1 MKLALL
7 LIILL
12 PLISFAQ
19 TETELITEF
28 NVNEGKLNIV
38 VPEVL
43 EELNLT
49 YIIGSMNLP
58 KRKVIG
64 QRTFVDTNIQEILD
78 YLFQETKYELSFDP
92 KKQTVHLINRRSEA
106 QITIAGRVQST
117 DSGGGIV
124 DVHVSSGDNKYQT
137 ITDQDG
143 FYSLRVPK
151 KLDSLNLTFSH
162 IQFVTTSGWVVLANA
177 IKRERI
183 VYNKYLRLATVEMP
197 TYNVS
202 EEVQKTPTFPFFSNN
217 SLEKI
222 FFGASLDQNRF
233 IFLTGADQ
241 YFRMEGGIS
250 FKGAPS
256 TMNQFLLDGEQIVDP
271 FKLKGAVPIVENV
284 VTKGVKIYEG
294 VAPARY
300 AGASMVID
308 IIAED
313 GNISERQGIV
323 LLSDQY
329 ASVTLTGPIENNS
342 SSYFLNY
349 RSNLKRNTFK
359 EFVFPNIFNHAFALP
374 TAYSEIR
381 GKLSGYVNR
390 DNIIS
395 FSGFYGNEVI
405 KGFLD
410 PSHELKDFDLS
421 GIINKELNIIAK
433 WDNRSFTNTKINIST
448 SYKHYE
454 KQFGLEENNGSRR
467 PFAPKGLQDKLI
479 LNGNVEMALRNNLSL
494 VVGLKNDLTFYS
506 YGSEAIA
513 DDFRDSVHNNY
524 NNLFQALDGAVV
536 SRFAGF
542 AELNRAFD
550 KLTFSVGL
558 RLTDFNNLIG
568 FNSLEPR
575 IILKYRPNLDQSNV
589 FEVNYGRNVISEYSI
604 FSDSIN
610 SFLEYPF
617 IVNTLNSELNSVLPY
632 ISNELNVN
640 YKVLFK
646 NNLFI
651 ELGHFVKTSNN
662 LLVEQASLLDTLN
675 TASLPNYTMLGLS
688 FKGALQISDSWNCSA
703 ILTYKDFINFDD
715 SVSTLN
721 FRYKYGFLIK
731 NRINK
736 KFTAMFNYLNYYE
749 GFVIPDNGRVS
760 TMKLGIEWILD
771 KSFMLSAGYEY
782 SKSNLLEHDEFIGN
796 LDVQAV
802 FRF

>member
-7 LIILL
+7 LFILL

-19 TETELITEF
+19 AETELITEF
-28 NVNEGKLNIV
+28 NVNEGKLNII

-58 KRKVIG
+58 KRKVVK
-64 QRTFVDTNIQEILD
+64 QHTFINTSIQEILD
-78 YLFQETKYELSFDP
+78 YLFQDTKYELTFDP
-92 KKQTVHLINRRSEA
+92 EKRVVHLINRRVEA

-151 KLDSLNLTFSH
+151 KIDSLNLTFSH

-177 IKRERI
+177 IKREKI

-202 EEVQKTPTFPFFSNN
+202 EEAQKTPTFPFFSNN
-217 SLEKI
+217 SLEKV
-222 FFGASLDQNRF
+222 FFGESLDHDRF
-233 IFLTGADQ
+233 VFLTGADQ

-250 FKGAPS
+250 FKGAPT
-256 TMNQFLLDGEQIVDP
+256 TMNQFLIDGEQIIDP
-271 FKLKGAVPIVENV
+271 FKLKGAIPIVENV

-300 AGASMVID
+300 EGASMVVD

-323 LLSDQY
+323 SFSDQY

-349 RSNLKRNTFK
+349 RSNLKPNTFSD
-359 EFVFPNIFNHAFALP
+359 FVFPNIFNHAFAVP

-381 GKLSGYVNR
+381 GKLSAYVNR
-390 DNIIS
+390 DNIMS

-405 KGFLD
+405 KGVLD
-410 PSHELKDFDLS
+410 PSHALNDFDLK
-421 GIINKELNIIAK
+421 GIENKELNIIAK
-433 WDNRSFTNTKINIST
+433 WDNRSFTNTKINVSA

-454 KQFGLEENNGSRR
+454 KQFALEQNRGSNL

-506 YGSEAIA
+506 YGKERIA
-513 DDFRDSVHNNY
+513 ERFRDSINNNY
-524 NNLFQALDGAVV
+524 NNLFQALDRAVV
-536 SRFAGF
+536 NRFAGF

-550 KLTFSVGL
+550 KVTFSIGL
-558 RLTDFNNLIG
+558 RLTDFNNLVG

-575 IILKYRPNLDQSNV
+575 IILKYKPHLDQTNV
-589 FEVNYGRNVISEYSI
+589 FEVNYGRNIISEYSI
-604 FSDSIN
+604 FSDSTN
-610 SFLEYPF
+610 SFLEYSF
-617 IVNTLNSELNSVLPY
+617 IVNTLGAAANPVRPY
-632 ISNELNVN
+632 VSNELNVN
-640 YKVLFK
+640 YKVLFR
-646 NNLFI
+646 NSLFI
-651 ELGHFVKTSNN
+651 ELGHFVKTSSN
-662 LLVEQASLLDTLN
+662 LLVGQASSLDILN
-675 TASLPNYTMLGLS
+675 IASLSNYTMLGLS
-688 FKGALQISDSWNCSA
+688 FKGALQINESWSCSA

-715 SVSTLN
+715 SISTLN
-721 FRYKYGFLIK
+721 FRYKYGFLVK

-736 KFTAMFNYLNYYE
+736 KLTARVNYLNYRE
-749 GFVIPDNGRVS
+749 GFVGSGNGRVN
-760 TMKLGIEWILD
+760 TMKLGIEWMLD

-782 SKSNLLEHDEFIGN
+782 SRSNLLEHERFIGN
-796 LDVQAV
+796 LDLQAV